1 MSKRIKAKIGDEKYK
16 KLKELLGDEIRL
28 DDIDIIPNNYV
39 TKNRFDEVNTE
50 NNSNKQKLISFENKD
65 KGIKKLLEDTNS
77 ENVEN
82 LVNSYK
88 NLETTHKDE
97 IKNIQSSND
106 NEITNLKKSYMV
118 KDFLRDNGVTKTK
131 NVDLLF
137 KSINLE
143 NIKLENDKLIGIS
156 DVLKTMK
163 EDYGE
168 LFTKTKLDG
177 KPPKD
182 TLSGNDG
189 NDGNDDP
196 TGGSGDIF
204 DQLVQGY
211 EL

>member
-1 MSKRIKAKIGDEKYK
+1 MWI
-16 KLKELLGDEIRL
+16 
-28 DDIDIIPNNYV
+28 
-39 TKNRFDEVNTE
+39 F
-50 NNSNKQKLISFENKD
+50 
-65 KGIKKLLEDTNS
+65 
-77 ENVEN
+77 
-82 LVNSYK
+82 
-88 NLETTHKDE
+88 
-97 IKNIQSSND
+97 
-106 NEITNLKKSYMV
+106 
-118 KDFLRDNGVTKTK
+118 FLNQ
-131 NVDLLF
+131 
-137 KSINLE
+137 SINLE